1 MKFMKFMKFNH
12 YLLAILMFG
21 SITFSL
27 SSCGEDDPVDPPI
40 VEPTTVVDIIV
51 NSEDHT
57 NLEDAL
63 VATDLIGVL
72 NGEGPFTVFAPTD
85 DAHMALMAA
94 LGITLEELLAFP
106 GLTDVLLYHVVE
118 AQALSTDLSDGLVIS
133 TLNGKDVTVTINN
146 DGVFIN
152 DAQVTVADIIADNGV
167 VHVID
172 AVLLPPTV
180 TITDVVVNSPVH
192 ETLEAAVIAADLAGT
207 LAGEGPF
214 TLFAPTDDAFAAL
227 PAGTVESLLQ
237 DPSGAL
243 TDILLYHVA
252 SGTALSTDLSDGMMV
267 PTLNGNSVTVTIN
280 DNGVFINDAQVTVA
294 DIVTD
299 NGVVHVIDA
308 VLLP

>member
-1 MKFMKFMKFNH
+1 MKFNH
-12 YLLAILMFG
+12 YLLGFVLFG
-21 SITFSL
+21 SFTFLL
-27 SSCGEDDPVDPPI
+27 SSCGDDDTIIVDPEPPVETTITDI
-40 VEPTTVVDIIV
+40 VV
-51 NSEDHT
+51 NSADHET
-57 NLEDAL
+57 LEAA
-63 VATDLIGVL
+63 VIAADLAGTL
-72 NGEGPFTVFAPTD
+72 AGDGPFTLFAPTD
-85 DAHMALMAA
+85 AAFAA
-94 LGITLEELLAFP
+94 LPEGTVESLLQDPSGA
-106 GLTDVLLYHVVE
+106 LTDILLYHV
-118 AQALSTDLSDGLVIS
+118 ASGTALSTDLSDGLVVA
-133 TLNGKDVTVTINN
+133 TVNGKNVTVTINN

-180 TITDVVVNSPVH
+180 TVTDVVVNSPVH

-237 DPSGAL
+237 DPSGTL

-280 DNGVFINDAQVTVA
+280 DNGVFINDSQVTVA

>member
-1 MKFMKFMKFNH
+1 MKFNH
-12 YLLAILMFG
+12 YLLGFILFG
-21 SITFSL
+21 SFTFLL
-27 SSCGEDDPVDPPI
+27 SSCGEDDPVVPPVVETTITDI
-40 VEPTTVVDIIV
+40 VV
-51 NSEDHT
+51 NSTDHET
-57 NLEDAL
+57 LEAA
-63 VATDLIGVL
+63 VIAADLAGTL
-72 NGEGPFTVFAPTD
+72 AGEGPFTLFAPTD
-85 DAHMALMAA
+85 AAFEALPE
-94 LGITLEELLAFP
+94 GTVESLLQDPSGA
-106 GLTDVLLYHVVE
+106 LTDILLYHV
-118 AQALSTDLSDGLVIS
+118 ASGTALSTDLSDGLVVA
-133 TLNGKDVTVTINN
+133 TVNGKNVTVTINN

-180 TITDVVVNSPVH
+180 TVTDVVVNSPVH

-237 DPSGAL
+237 DPSGTL

-252 SGTALSTDLSDGMMV
+252 SGTALSTDLSDGIMV